1 MTELISSAN
10 RFTPPVP
17 LNTAILFLVFNRP
30 DTTRQVFDA
39 IRQAKPPRL
48 YVAADGPRVTREGEA
63 ERCATVR
70 QIATVVDWK
79 CEVFT
84 LFREQNLGCGRAVS
98 SAISWFFEN
107 EEQGIILEDDCL
119 PSQSFFYYCEELLT
133 RYSEDERVM
142 CVSGDNFQ
150 RGQRVTND
158 SYYFSRYPHIWGWA
172 SWRRAWKH
180 YDFDLEQWPSFRA
193 ARGLR
198 SLSDGNKLFESYWKN
213 IFDSAR
219 EIDTWDYQWTFSCWA
234 QHGLTALPVVN
245 QVTNIGFGSDST
257 HAMDAFSPLA
267 NLLALELRFPLKH
280 PTTVFRN
287 VKADS
292 YTDRTQFRITGLHE
306 SKRMLSRLLA
316 KMWNPPVGHRIK

>member
-1 MTELISSAN
+1 MTELNSCGN
-10 RFTPPVP
+10 GFTPPVP

-30 DTTRQVFDA
+30 DTTQQVFDA

-48 YVAADGPRVTREGEA
+48 YVAADGPRATREGEA
-63 ERCATVR
+63 ERCAVVR
-70 QIATVVDWK
+70 QIATLVDWH

-119 PSQSFFYYCEELLT
+119 PSQSFFYYCQELLT
-133 RYSEDERVM
+133 RYSDDERVM
-142 CVSGDNFQ
+142 CVSGGNFQ
-150 RGQRVTND
+150 RGQRVTSD

-180 YDFDLEQWPSFRA
+180 YDFELERWPSFRA

-198 SLSDGNKLFESYWKN
+198 SLSDGNTLFESYWKN
-213 IFDSAR
+213 IFNSAR

-234 QHGLTALPVVN
+234 QNGLTVLPVVN

-257 HAMDAFSPLA
+257 HTMNASSPLA
-267 NLLALELRFPLKH
+267 NMAALELQFPLAH
-280 PTTVFRN
+280 PSLLIRN
-287 VKADS
+287 VEADAR
-292 YTDRTQFRITGLHE
+292 TDRDLFGITWLRE
-306 SKRMLSRLLA
+306 TKRRFLRLVANRGTKKSRD
-316 KMWNPPVGHRIK
+316 